1 MYDNDDDFGFI
12 RTDEFDDDTMKLMKE
27 LGI

>member
-1 MYDNDDDFGFI
+1 MFDDDDDFGFI
-12 RTDEFDDDTMKLMKE
+12 RTDEFSDDTMNLMKE

>member
-1 MYDNDDDFGFI
+1 MFDDDDDLGFI
-12 RTDEFDDDTMKLMKE
+12 RTDEFSDDTMKLMKE

>member
-1 MYDNDDDFGFI
+1 MYDDEDGFGFI